1 MKHGDIVLVT
11 YPFTDL
17 SGEKLRPAF
26 VVLPEDDIGDMICAF
41 ITSVGPPDG
50 EYEIGLKKG
59 EGGLHLD
66 SVLRLRKLMTV
77 HKSIVKGRIGSI
89 EGKTLEN
96 IQAKIKDLF
105 DF

>member
-26 VVLPEDDIGDMICAF
+26 VVLPEDDKGDMVCAF
-41 ITSVGPPDG
+41 ITSIGHPDE

-66 SVLRLRKLMTV
+66 SVIRLRKLMTV
-77 HKSIVKGRIGSI
+77 HESIVKGRIGSI
-89 EGKTLEN
+89 EGDTLAK

>member
-1 MKHGDIVLVT
+1 MKHGDVVLVT

-26 VVLPEDDIGDMICAF
+26 VVLPEDDKGDMVCAF
-41 ITSVGPPDG
+41 ITSIGHPDS
-50 EYEIGLKKG
+50 EYEIALNEG

-77 HKSIVKGRIGSI
+77 HHSIVKGRIGSI
-89 EGKTLEN
+89 EGKKLKK